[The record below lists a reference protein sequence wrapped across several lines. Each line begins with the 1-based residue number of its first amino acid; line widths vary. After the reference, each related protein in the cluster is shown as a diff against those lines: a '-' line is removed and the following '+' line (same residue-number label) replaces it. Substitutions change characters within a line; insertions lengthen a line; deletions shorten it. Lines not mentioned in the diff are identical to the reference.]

1 MEELEISD
9 MKFLPCVKS
18 RFVVPGR
25 VTYNQVKFLLYFII
39 FIFIVLY
46 WFYKLFD
53 IYITLTV
60 IIFLFFLEWFSKTAW
75 LCKSSRF
82 VSMICRLVLWFE
94 KNCLLNLFIVYEHQ
108 NKSKKRLQYSIQW
121 VIIKRELPRIATDC
135 YRLPRIPT
143 DCHGLLR
150 IATDCHGMPP
160 DCHGLPINCL
170 DKLRIASK
178 LPQ

>member
-46 WFYKLFD
+46 WFCKLFD

-108 NKSKKRLQYSIQW
+108 NKSKKKITVQYTMGYYKRRIATDCCRLLQIATDCYGLS
-121 VIIKRELPRIATDC
+121 RIATDC
-135 YRLPRIPT
+135 YRLPRNAS
-143 DCHGLLR
+143 GLPR
-150 IATDCHGMPP
+150 IAY
-160 DCHGLPINCL
+160 
-170 DKLRIASK
+170 K
-178 LPQ
+178 LPW

>member
-94 KNCLLNLFIVYEHQ
+94 KNCLLNFFIVYEHQ
-108 NKSKKRLQYSIQW
+108 NKSKKKITVQYTMGYYKTQ
-121 VIIKRELPRIATDC
+121 IATDC

-150 IATDCHGMPP
+150 IATEC
-160 DCHGLPINCL
+160 
-170 DKLRIASK
+170 LRIAMDC
-178 LPQ
+178 L